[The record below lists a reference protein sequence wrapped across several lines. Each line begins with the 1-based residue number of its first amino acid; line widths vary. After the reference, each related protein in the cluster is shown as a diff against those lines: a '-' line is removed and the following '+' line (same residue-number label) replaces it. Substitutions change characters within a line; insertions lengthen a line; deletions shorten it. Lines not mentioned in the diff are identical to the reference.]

1 MRVGYYMK
9 LENVVKL
16 YKTNHNEV
24 KALDNIN
31 YDFETGKLYAVMGH
45 SGSGKSTLINILGLI
60 EPLTSGTYYINNK
73 NIIDLTDIE
82 ASELRMKNIGFIYQ
96 DFYLDEYLNALE
108 NVMLPMLI
116 NNEMNYKEKLTRA
129 NQLLDNLGLEER
141 KIHFPKELSGGE
153 KQRVAIA
160 RALANNPGIILA
172 DEPTGNLDEENE
184 IKIFTELKKLSS
196 LGKCVIVVTH
206 TNLIKKY
213 ADEVLNISKGKLEVN
228 K

>member
-1 MRVGYYMK
+1 MK